1 MTTSEA
7 QEYDPFAAFE
17 DVIAGTS
24 RDPWP
29 ALAAKRRDAP
39 VSKGLTIPP
48 DVLPE
53 GFSAEPEWIAYR
65 YDDCS
70 RILRDPKTFTSTGYD
85 ATIGM
90 VMGHMILGMD
100 DPEHRSHRNLVAHA
114 FREKS
119 LARWEPEFIAPII
132 DEQIDRFAADGEA
145 DLVRQLTFE
154 FPVRVIARLLGL
166 PEEDFPQFHRWSI
179 ELIGLVADIDRGLAA
194 SESLRDF
201 FAGVVADRRAHPAD
215 DVISDLVSAEV
226 DGEKLSD
233 EAIYSFLRLLLPAGA
248 ETTYRSSGNLLY
260 LLLTHPEQLAAVQ
273 ADRAL
278 LPQATRG
285 GPALRAAAPD
295 DRSHDHLRRGSGRG
309 ADRSGARWSPRTS
322 ARPTTTRRVGTTPRA
337 STSSARPSRTSPSP
351 TGRTCASA
359 CISPGSRRGCCS
371 TASSTDLVTWP
382 SVRATPTPTSGAMC
396 SARRPRCP
404 SASTPPRPIPGGA
417 VPAHPQPT
425 WRAST
430 SFPRATKTV
439 ATIDG
444 GNSPCETRPGTASSR
459 SDNRAGSPTSPW

>member
-1 MTTSEA
+1 MSTSEA

-39 VSKGLTIPP
+39 MSKGLTIPP

-194 SESLRDF
+194 SESLREF

-226 DGEKLSD
+226 DGEKLTD

-273 ADRAL
+273 ADRGL
-278 LPQATRG
+278 LPQAIEEGLRYEPPLLTIARTTTGPVEVGGVQLSAGEVVTTHIGSANHDETRWDDPETFDIFRPAQPHIAFAH
-285 GPALRAAAPD
+285 GPHMCLGMHLARLETRVLLNRVFDRLGDLALRPD
-295 DRSHDHLRRGSGRG
+295 GSDPYIRGDVFR
-309 ADRSGARWSPRTS
+309 
-322 ARPTTTRRVGTTPRA
+322 
-337 STSSARPSRTSPSP
+337 
-351 TGRTCASA
+351 
-359 CISPGSRRGCCS
+359 
-371 TASSTDLVTWP
+371 
-382 SVRATPTPTSGAMC
+382 
-396 SARRPRCP
+396 
-404 SASTPPRPIPGGA
+404 
-417 VPAHPQPT
+417 
-425 WRAST
+425 
-430 SFPRATKTV
+430 
-439 ATIDG
+439 
-444 GNSPCETRPGTASSR
+444 
-459 SDNRAGSPTSPW
+459 SPTSLPVVFSAA